1 MYIKML
7 NLEQK
12 RKVIVT
18 KLSGGMKRKVNLGIA
33 LIGNSQVVMLDEPTS
48 GMDPEARR
56 EMWDLLNSLKKGR
69 TILLTTHFME
79 EADVLGDRIAI
90 MARGQVQCYGS
101 PFFLKKRFGQGYT
114 LHVSKGEDF
123 RQIERCS
130 QIISSKISEWELM
143 ENNEQEVTYRLDN
156 GQSAKFPEMFLELE
170 RNKDELDIVN
180 FGLDLTTMDDV
191 FLKIGEL
198 QEKNVAGE
206 EASMISDN
214 VNISQLRNIDP
225 TFQVSEIDASNEKKG
240 SQSRL
245 AAKSSSGLKLVIIQ
259 IYGLILKRMI
269 YTWR

>member
-1 MYIKML
+1 M
-7 NLEQK
+7 
-12 RKVIVT
+12 
-18 KLSGGMKRKVNLGIA
+18 
-33 LIGNSQVVMLDEPTS
+33 
-48 GMDPEARR
+48 
-56 EMWDLLNSLKKGR
+56 
-69 TILLTTHFME
+69 
-79 EADVLGDRIAI
+79 
-90 MARGQVQCYGS
+90 QCYGS

-170 RNKDELDIVN
+170 RNKEELDIVN

-214 VNISQLRNIDP
+214 VNISHNCGILTQLFRCLRLMRAMRRREARASWP
-225 TFQVSEIDASNEKKG
+225 SLLVVSSW
-240 SQSRL
+240 
-245 AAKSSSGLKLVIIQ
+245 SSFRSTV
-259 IYGLILKRMI
+259 
-269 YTWR
+269 